1 MNEDTMYHIHL
12 TKEQGAGYALLTGDP
27 GRVSQIAGHLDRPAF
42 LAQNREY
49 VTWEGSLHGA
59 RVLVISTGIGG
70 PSAAIALEELHKI
83 GVHTI
88 LRIGTCGGMQ
98 SEVLAGDLILA
109 SGAVRMDGT
118 SREYAPLS
126 FPAVA
131 DYAVL
136 SALHDAA
143 REAGY
148 RAHTGVVQSK
158 DSFYGQHSPASMPI
172 GKALS
177 DNWIALIQSGVLA
190 SEMECATLFTVA
202 AVRRIRAGAV
212 LLTVWNQELASAGL
226 HNDTEFDTERAARLA
241 VCALGRLMLADRQ
254 KTPPEQ
260 P

>member
-1 MNEDTMYHIHL
+1 MNEKRMYHIHL

-27 GRVSQIAGHLDRPAF
+27 GRVSQIAGHLDQPAF

-49 VTWEGSLHGA
+49 VTWEGSLHDA

-98 SEVLAGDLILA
+98 PEILAGDLVLA
-109 SGAVRMDGT
+109 SSAVRMDGT

-143 REAGY
+143 QESGF

-158 DSFYGQHSPASMPI
+158 DSFYGQHAPASMPV
-172 GKALS
+172 GKALA
-177 DNWIALIQSGVLA
+177 DNWNALIQSGVLA

-212 LLTVWNQELASAGL
+212 LLTVWNQERASAGL
-226 HNDTEFDTERAARLA
+226 HNDTAYDTERAARLA
-241 VCALGRLMLADRQ
+241 VCALGRLMLTDRQ
-254 KTPPEQ
+254 KTPPE
-260 P
+260 PL